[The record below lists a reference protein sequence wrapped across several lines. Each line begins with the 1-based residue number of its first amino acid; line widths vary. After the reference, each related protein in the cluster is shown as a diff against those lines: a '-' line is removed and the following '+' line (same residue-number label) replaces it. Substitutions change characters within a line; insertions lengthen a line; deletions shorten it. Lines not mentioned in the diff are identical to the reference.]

1 MRGFCAGTK
10 FRAYG
15 KGAVWLVFSRR
26 AETFFPQ
33 TWAFFPADLDLFT
46 LRPGL
51 FSRRPGRS
59 PSRAPGLPGG
69 APGHWQRATG
79 DIWVPAGPRPGES

>member
-59 PSRAPGLPGG
+59 PSRAPPGG
-69 APGHWQRATG
+69 APGQRATG
-79 DIWVPAGPRPGES
+79 AIWVPAGPRPGES